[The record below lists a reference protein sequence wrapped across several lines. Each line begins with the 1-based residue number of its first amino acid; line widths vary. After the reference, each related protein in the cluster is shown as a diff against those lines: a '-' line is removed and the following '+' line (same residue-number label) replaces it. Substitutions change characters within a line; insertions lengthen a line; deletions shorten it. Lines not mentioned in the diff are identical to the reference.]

1 MQVFEGAKWIWL
13 HNEKS
18 RDEYGE
24 FFAVFNSEK
33 ENAVCRISCDGDYT
47 LFINGSAAGSN
58 QYGDFEHYKIY
69 DEIDI
74 SRYLQKGKNAIA
86 ILVWHYGDDFQRYK
100 TAQAGL
106 IFEICRN
113 EQVLLASDERVH
125 CRQSRAYKSGLC

>member
-69 DEIDI
+69 YIQ
-74 SRYLQKGKNAIA
+74 R
-86 ILVWHYGDDFQRYK
+86 HFQIP
-100 TAQAGL
+100 TAAGSL
-106 IFEICRN
+106 PGCNCR
-113 EQVLLASDERVH
+113 LPL
-125 CRQSRAYKSGLC
+125 RAPG